1 MCGTEDIDWKNIL
14 IKNHFN
20 YNDRVP
26 KTEDPII
33 GQVNRPGTVYLTST
47 CPSGDRSSP
56 KRISGLGSPW
66 KHPRDSELG
75 L

>member
-26 KTEDPII
+26 KAEDPII
-33 GQVNRPGTVYLTST
+33 GQVNRPGTVYLTSN
-47 CPSGDRSSP
+47 C
-56 KRISGLGSPW
+56 L
-66 KHPRDSELG
+66 
-75 L
+75 